1 MYKILK
7 RVIDVVISIAGL
19 ILLSPLLL
27 LVAVLI
33 KIDSSGSILFKQR
46 RLGLDGKE
54 FEIYKFRSM
63 KMGAEKSGS
72 GQYSFSNDP
81 RVTKVGKIIRSTS
94 IDELPQFI
102 NILKGDMSLIGPRP
116 TLTYHPKEIQE
127 YSKDERIRFDVRPG
141 VTGWAQVNGRKNLD
155 WSKRFA
161 LDKEYV
167 QKMSF
172 WFDLK
177 IFLLTI
183 KNVVLMKDNVNTNKT
198 TN

>member
-1 MYKILK
+1 
-7 RVIDVVISIAGL
+7 
-19 ILLSPLLL
+19 
-27 LVAVLI
+27 
-33 KIDSSGSILFKQR
+33 
-46 RLGLDGKE
+46 
-54 FEIYKFRSM
+54 M
-63 KMGAEKSGS
+63 KVGAEKSGS

-177 IFLLTI
+177 IFVLTI

>member
-1 MYKILK
+1 MYKIFK

-33 KIDSSGSILFKQR
+33 KIDSTGSILFKQR

-63 KMGAEKSGS
+63 KVGAEKSGS

-94 IDELPQFI
+94 IDELPQ
-102 NILKGDMSLIGPRP
+102 LLI
-116 TLTYHPKEIQE
+116 
-127 YSKDERIRFDVRPG
+127 F
-141 VTGWAQVNGRKNLD
+141 
-155 WSKRFA
+155 
-161 LDKEYV
+161 
-167 QKMSF
+167 
-172 WFDLK
+172 
-177 IFLLTI
+177 
-183 KNVVLMKDNVNTNKT
+183 
-198 TN
+198 

>member
-1 MYKILK
+1 
-7 RVIDVVISIAGL
+7 
-19 ILLSPLLL
+19 
-27 LVAVLI
+27 
-33 KIDSSGSILFKQR
+33 
-46 RLGLDGKE
+46 
-54 FEIYKFRSM
+54 
-63 KMGAEKSGS
+63 
-72 GQYSFSNDP
+72 
-81 RVTKVGKIIRSTS
+81 
-94 IDELPQFI
+94 
-102 NILKGDMSLIGPRP
+102 
-116 TLTYHPKEIQE
+116 LTYHPKEIQE

-177 IFLLTI
+177 IFVLTI

>member
-1 MYKILK
+1 M
-7 RVIDVVISIAGL
+7 
-19 ILLSPLLL
+19 
-27 LVAVLI
+27 
-33 KIDSSGSILFKQR
+33 
-46 RLGLDGKE
+46 
-54 FEIYKFRSM
+54 
-63 KMGAEKSGS
+63 
-72 GQYSFSNDP
+72 
-81 RVTKVGKIIRSTS
+81 
-94 IDELPQFI
+94 
-102 NILKGDMSLIGPRP
+102 
-116 TLTYHPKEIQE
+116 
-127 YSKDERIRFDVRPG
+127 RPG

-177 IFLLTI
+177 IFVLTI